1 MKLKKNSELK
11 NLLEAIVFLSQEPIS
26 PEEISK
32 KLGVEKESVE
42 NAFEQLEKE
51 YRSRGIDLKKVA
63 GGYKFYT
70 NSKFA
75 NILKD
80 FVEEKPVKLSKG
92 LLEVL
97 AIIAF
102 RQPITKREIWK
113 IRGHNPDGAI
123 KSLLEKGL
131 IEEAGRAKLPGG
143 PKLYRTTKD
152 FLRHFHLNSLEELKN
167 LLKDKNQP
175 LEDSA

>member
-11 NLLEAIVFLSQEPIS
+11 NLIEAIVFLSQEPIS

-32 KLGVEKESVE
+32 KLGIEKEAVKI
-42 NAFEQLEKE
+42 AFEQLEKE
-51 YRSRGIDLKKVA
+51 YQSRGIVLKKVA
-63 GGYKFYT
+63 GGYKFFT
-70 NSKFA
+70 NSDFA
-75 NILKD
+75 DILKE
-80 FVEEKPVKLSKG
+80 FVEERPVKLSKG

-102 RQPITKREIWK
+102 KQPITKKEIWR

-123 KSLLEKGL
+123 KSLLEKGF
-131 IEEAGRAKLPGG
+131 IEEAGRAKLPGA

-152 FLRHFHLNSLEELKN
+152 FLRHFHLNSVEELRS
-167 LLKDKNQP
+167 LLKENQ
-175 LEDSA
+175 D